1 MHFNK
6 IWKLFMAKITKEI
19 HTLLDK
25 IWLKSN
31 CKLPNFVEE

>member
-1 MHFNK
+1 
-6 IWKLFMAKITKEI
+6 MAKITKEI